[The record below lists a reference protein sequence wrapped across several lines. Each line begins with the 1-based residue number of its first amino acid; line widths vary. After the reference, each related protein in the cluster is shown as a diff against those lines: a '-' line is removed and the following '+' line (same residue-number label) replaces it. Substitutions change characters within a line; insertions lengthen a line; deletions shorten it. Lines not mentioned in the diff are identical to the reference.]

1 MCTVMTVELK
11 DQNMKLRIHKKSIRL
26 RINRDDLNVIDSKGL
41 LIHSLGNTNHKWSY
55 RIILDEIFKMEL
67 NNDGFHF
74 FIPKSDFKNLKNN
87 QIDQLKYEIDN
98 LSLCI
103 EKEYACLHPSDDEN
117 ENDSDSV
124 LFPRPKKEER

>member
-1 MCTVMTVELK
+1 MPVELK

-41 LIHSLGNTNHKWSY
+41 LIHSLGAANQKWSY
-55 RIILDEIFKMEL
+55 RIIIDEIFKMEL
-67 NNDGFHF
+67 NKDGFHF
-74 FIPKSDFKNLKNN
+74 FIPKSDFKHLKSN
-87 QIDQLKYEIDN
+87 QIDQLKYEIEN